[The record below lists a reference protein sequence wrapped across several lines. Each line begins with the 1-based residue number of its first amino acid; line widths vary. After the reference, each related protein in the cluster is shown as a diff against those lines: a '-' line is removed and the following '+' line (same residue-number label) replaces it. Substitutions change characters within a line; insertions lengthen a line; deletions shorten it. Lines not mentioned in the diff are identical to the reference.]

1 MAITS
6 ELGSQVKFFVFGDTK
21 SPTRKQ
27 GDAGI
32 DVFVPNLS
40 EQFVKDLTE
49 KNPGQPFRWG
59 LVGAPQ
65 SEKDVKDNRGIF
77 LYLPAHEDLLIPTY
91 LKTRFPENL
100 YLRVANKSGVSVN
113 QKLIAGAGVI
123 DSSYEGEI
131 LIHIFNDSN
140 VTRFIE
146 FGQKLV
152 QLIPEMIDTQAI
164 EVYYDSG
171 NELFTEYKNT
181 TSIGLF
187 YEKHDTHRGDK
198 GFGEGTGLK

>member
-40 EQFVKDLTE
+40 ENFVKSLTE

-65 SEKDVKDNRGIF
+65 NEQEIRENKGIF
-77 LYLPAHEDLLIPTY
+77 LYLPAHEDILIPTY
-91 LKTRFPENL
+91 LKARFPENL

-113 QKLIAGAGVI
+113 QKLMVGAGVI

-131 LIHIFNDSN
+131 IIHVFNNSN

-146 FGQKLV
+146 FGQKLA
-152 QLIPEMIDTQAI
+152 QLVPEMIDTQAI
-164 EVYYDSG
+164 EIYYDST
-171 NELFTEYKNT
+171 NSAFTEYKNT
-181 TSIGLF
+181 VSVDDF
-187 YEKHDTHRGDK
+187 YENHDSHRGEA